1 MKNYFLLLL
10 LIFFFTTNSQSTP
23 VDDIAIKVSYLI
35 DETNGLKISDLQ
47 TKEFIYKWSKQVN
60 LGYTTDRVWV
70 KVEINNRANP
80 TDNFTVRI
88 PKLLTDE
95 IIFYKKNQFQWVIN
109 KVGVHHPNKFGSPSG
124 YYFPIH
130 LNRGKNTFYFSS
142 LSPYAHM
149 YSLELVDKEKKAE
162 YDFWLTI
169 RYGVFI
175 GMFLIIV
182 FYNLFLGINFKD
194 KIYFYYSMHGVFIV
208 FAMMSIE
215 GFLNLNYL
223 ELSSTVK
230 TAVITFNISMVSIIS
245 SIFCIKFLNLK
256 TKHKLFYRILIGL
269 ITVDI
274 MAYLGTMLMNF
285 NGYLMTYKLLATITT
300 AYCIIAII
308 TGVNAYREGN
318 ESAKFYLIGWSVYF
332 LGIISKALVLFGYI
346 PSSSFINQFYS
357 IAISTEVILMSFALA
372 DRYKSLAK
380 DKKKLAANLQSQKG
394 DLDNVILDN
403 KMKLGYN
410 EQIVNKLNAALNS
423 VDIKTD
429 LKSVLNDLTRQRQIE
444 EKKVYFQD
452 NIEVVNDSFRKTLK
466 TNFPQ
471 LSPSEI
477 EICALIKLNMK
488 NKEIAEFRNTSEGA
502 VKVARH
508 RIKKKMQIEGK
519 LIDYLIMI

>member
-1 MKNYFLLLL
+1 MKKNLLLL
-10 LIFFFTTNSQSTP
+10 LFILFCTIDGISTP
-23 VDDIAIKVSYLI
+23 LKATSIKVSYLI
-35 DETNGLKISDLQ
+35 DDTNNLEINDLK
-47 TKEFIYKWSKQVN
+47 TKTFIYKWSSQVN
-60 LGYTTDRVWV
+60 LGYTTNRVWV
-70 KVEINNRANP
+70 KVEINNTANE
-80 TDNFTVRI
+80 TDDFELRI

-95 IIFYKKNQFQWVIN
+95 IVFYKEKGVTWNTSE
-109 KVGVHHPNKFGSPSG
+109 VGVYHKNKLGSPSG

-130 LNRGKNTFYFSS
+130 LKKGNNLFYFSS

-162 YDFWLTI
+162 YNFWLTI
-169 RYGVFI
+169 RYGIFI

-182 FYNLFLGINFKD
+182 LYNLFLGVNFKD
-194 KIYFYYSMHGVFIV
+194 KIYFYYSLHGVFIV

-215 GFLNLNYL
+215 GFLNLNFL

-230 TAVITFNISMVSIIS
+230 TALITFNISMVSIIS

-256 TKHKLFYRILIGL
+256 VKHKLFYRILIGL
-269 ITVDI
+269 ISLDL

-318 ESAKFYLIGWSVYF
+318 ETAKFYLIGWSVYF

-346 PSSSFINQFYS
+346 PSSPYMNQFYS
-357 IAISTEVILMSFALA
+357 MAISTEVILMSFALA
-372 DRYKSLAK
+372 DRYKSLEK
-380 DKKKLAANLQSQKG
+380 DKKKLTANLESQKG

-403 KMKLGYN
+403 KMKQGYN
-410 EQIVNKLNAALNS
+410 EQLVHKLTAALS
-423 VDIKTD
+423 SGDIKTD
-429 LKSVLNDLTRQRQIE
+429 LKSVVNDLTRQRQIE

-452 NIEVVNDSFRKTLK
+452 NLEVVNDSFRKKLK
-466 TNFPQ
+466 IDFPQ
-471 LSPSEI
+471 LTPSEI

-508 RIKKKMQIEGK
+508 RIKKKMEIEGK
-519 LIDYLIMI
+519 LVDYLIMI